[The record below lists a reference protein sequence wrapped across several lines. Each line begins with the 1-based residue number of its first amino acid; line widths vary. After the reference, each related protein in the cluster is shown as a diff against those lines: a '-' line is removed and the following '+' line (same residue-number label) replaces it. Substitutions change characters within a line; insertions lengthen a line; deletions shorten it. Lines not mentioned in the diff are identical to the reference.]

1 MPDRK
6 LTQLLMAAAL
16 CLGVGVAV
24 YFWDQE
30 AFLEW
35 SAGLDPWVFF
45 LVMTVAPAFGVPTSP
60 FYILAGLSFGPLV
73 GLGGGALA
81 IAGNLLLV
89 YGIGH
94 SGLRT
99 VIDQL
104 LEGKKF
110 QLPSDPPKR
119 PIRYTVL
126 VKFAPGLPAFLKNY
140 ILVLSKVPF
149 WLYFTASFIFSF
161 VYALLFYLLGD
172 SIQDRE
178 TGQGLTVVALIV
190 LVAGLAWY
198 LQRRVRRR
206 KSAENEAGLS
216 A

>member
-1 MPDRK
+1 M
-6 LTQLLMAAAL
+6 
-16 CLGVGVAV
+16 GVALF
-24 YFWDQE
+24 FWDQE
-30 AFLEW
+30 AFLQW

-60 FYILAGLSFGPLV
+60 FYILAGISFGPLL

-89 YGIGH
+89 WVIGH
-94 SGLRT
+94 SGLRS
-99 VIDQL
+99 VIDHL
-104 LEGKKF
+104 LEGRKF
-110 QLPSDPPKR
+110 QLPGEPPKR
-119 PIRYTVL
+119 PIRYTIL
-126 VKFAPGLPAFLKNY
+126 VKFTPGLPAFLKNY

-149 WLYFTASFIFSF
+149 WLYFGASFLFSF
-161 VYALLFYLLGD
+161 VYALLFNLLGD

-178 TGQGLTVVALIV
+178 TGQGLTIVALIV

-198 LQRRVRRR
+198 LRHRVRQR
-206 KSAENEAGLS
+206 KSAGSGAGLS